1 MSDLD
6 PTTGRK
12 TASDPRQ
19 HFRMAIGSFTKP
31 GKLADITDAVER
43 MLTKGVH
50 AACIDWSIDNGTD
63 GHVLLE
69 EVCHSVGLP
78 IEYGKSLIAH
88 GMCHQADHD
97 CLRCPQPRA
106 GHVYVHDILEHN
118 RTAAQEKGISQKRRI
133 AAAASHQKRWGNR
146 APQAALEGPKRGPGR
161 PRKSP
166 LPELPATPLRALEGE
181 VLPALEAGTANRIAE
196 VEPIPA
202 RETEEVLQ
210 HPAEERAR
218 KRGRPRRTAPR
229 EWAPEVVDLCERLAN
244 HIAQNDPDGKK
255 PTITERW
262 RNACRL
268 LIEKDERT
276 PEQIARAIDWCQND
290 EFWRANILSM
300 PTLREKYRTLQQQA
314 QRGRG
319 VRRATTQ
326 PAALAVT
333 GMAGMLARQMGSAQG
348 GMVKGA

>member
-6 PTTGRK
+6 PTIGRK
-12 TASDPRQ
+12 TATDPRQ
-19 HFRMAIGSFTKP
+19 HFRMAIGSFTRP
-31 GKLADITDAVER
+31 GKLIDITDPVER
-43 MLTKGVH
+43 MLTKALH
-50 AACIDWSIDNGTD
+50 AACIDWCREHGTD

-69 EVCHSVGLP
+69 DLCQLVGMP

-88 GMCHQADHD
+88 GMCHQADHG

-106 GHVYVHDILEHN
+106 DHAYVHDFLEHN
-118 RTAAQEKGISQKRRI
+118 RTAAQENGIRKKRRK
-133 AAAASHQKRWGNR
+133 AAEASHAKRWGNR
-146 APQAALEGPKRGPGR
+146 PPQAALEGPKRGPGR
-161 PRKSP
+161 PRKNP
-166 LPELPATPLRALEGE
+166 LPELPAAPLAALEGE
-181 VLPALEAGTANRIAE
+181 VLPRLEPDAAAQ
-196 VEPIPA
+196 VAVSEPIPA
-202 RETEEVLQ
+202 REAEEVLQ
-210 HPAEERAR
+210 HPAEARAR

-229 EWAPEVVDLCERLAN
+229 EWAPEIVDLCERLAN

-255 PTITERW
+255 PTYGERW
-262 RNACRL
+262 MNACRL
-268 LIEKDERT
+268 LIEKDGRT
-276 PEQIARAIDWCQND
+276 PEQIAKAIDWCQSD